1 MSDTK
6 ESNVNILIS
15 EDNYQKAISELSK
28 IEVPIVK
35 YDESQLVMAN
45 EVIATIR
52 RRVSVAM
59 YYLRIPNPKENIIV
73 ED

>member
-35 YDESQLVMAN
+35 YDESQLVMVN